1 MGGLPMDALHTVVDR
16 LDIGVFVLNRDL
28 EILFWNSFMAA
39 YSGKPATEVIGR
51 KLPDLFPEIPDRWLR
66 KKIETVFL
74 LKNRSFTTW
83 EQRPYLFSFHHN
95 RPVTGGVDFMYQNCT
110 FIPCRNDAGEVEI
123 VAATVQDVT
132 DLAIA
137 HRALSDAK
145 KRLEV
150 QNRFDALT
158 QLFNRN
164 YWEQCLSLE
173 FKRSQ
178 RNGARFALIML
189 DLDHFKVIN
198 DTHGHLAGDEVLR
211 VVGQSIKGA
220 MRETDVAGRYGGEE
234 FGVILPDSD
243 LQGACVVAERIRH
256 NIETL
261 SIVHD
266 GVSLPVTASLGVAA
280 NTSAADRYETLIG
293 NADEAL
299 YNSKHEGRNRYQ
311 VFQTTT

>member
-1 MGGLPMDALHTVVDR
+1 MGELHMDALHTVVDR
-16 LDIGVFVLNRDL
+16 LDIGVFVLDKDL
-28 EILFWNSFMAA
+28 QIRFWNSFMAA
-39 YSGKPATEVIGR
+39 YSGRPATAVIGR
-51 KLPDLFPEIPDRWLR
+51 KLPDLFPEIPERWLR
-66 KKIETVFL
+66 KKIDTVFL

-83 EQRPYLFSFHHN
+83 EQRPYLFRFHHN

-145 KRLEV
+145 KKLEV
-150 QNRFDALT
+150 QNRFDGLT

-164 YWEQCLSLE
+164 YWEQCLALE

-189 DLDHFKVIN
+189 DLDHFKAIN

-211 VVGQSIKGA
+211 VVSQCIKGA

-243 LQGACVVAERIRH
+243 LEGACVLAERIRH
-256 NIETL
+256 SIETL
-261 SIVHD
+261 AIDHD
-266 GVSLPVTASLGVAA
+266 GVRLPVTASLGVAA
-280 NTSAADRYETLIG
+280 STSAADRYETLIA

-299 YNSKHEGRNRYQ
+299 YNSKHNGRNRYQ
-311 VFQTTT
+311 VFQTAT